1 MKYHDASWS
10 EKAKILDGFVA
21 ATDYDRKYAIRLLHD
36 PETPV
41 LTRQRRVPRQY
52 DEQVRHAL
60 FSVWYAA
67 NQICSKRLVPFLP
80 ALVAAMER
88 HGHLRLPSDVRT
100 RLLSISPATVDRLL
114 RPERERIN
122 KSVSTTRSGS
132 LLKHQVPVRTF
143 ADWDDVVPGFLEA
156 DLVAHCGGNTNGAF
170 LNTLT
175 LVDISTGWLEC
186 IPLLRKSA
194 GDVIDGLCVADDLLP
209 FPLQGLDTDCGS
221 EFINYD
227 LLDYCEKRSITFTRA
242 RTHRK
247 NDQAHVEEK
256 NGSVV
261 RRLVGYDRF
270 EGRKA
275 WEALAQL
282 YRVLRTYINFF
293 QPSLKLI
300 EKERKGAK
308 VSKKYDT
315 AKTPYQ
321 RILLSEHIMQTQ
333 KDALTAEYDTL
344 DPVSLLAQM
353 EALQDRLWEFSWTR
367 NNIEKA
373 HKLTVMA
380 DDVIDQ
386 CDNKPAEDNHSNRYY
401 RSSKK
406 IDLRRAPRTWRTRK
420 DPFVNVWAEIKLRLE
435 LMPEMTAKD
444 VIEWLMEKY
453 PNQFAV
459 GQIRTMQRRI
469 AEWRQEQVGQEQRLR
484 TLMVNQRDD
493 EALSSAISI
502 MTNSGNNIVGHE

>member
-1 MKYHDASWS
+1 MTKLMCFSARMELLRSVQMKYHDASWS

-52 DEQVRHAL
+52 DEQVRQAL

-80 ALVAAMER
+80 ALGTAMER

-114 RPERERIN
+114 RPERVRIN

-227 LLDYCEKRSITFTRA
+227 LLDYCEERSITFTRA

-261 RRLVGYDRF
+261 R
-270 EGRKA
+270 KKQA
-275 WEALAQL
+275 IAL
-282 YRVLRTYINFF
+282 Y
-293 QPSLKLI
+293 
-300 EKERKGAK
+300 
-308 VSKKYDT
+308 
-315 AKTPYQ
+315 
-321 RILLSEHIMQTQ
+321 
-333 KDALTAEYDTL
+333 LT
-344 DPVSLLAQM
+344 
-353 EALQDRLWEFSWTR
+353 
-367 NNIEKA
+367 
-373 HKLTVMA
+373 
-380 DDVIDQ
+380 
-386 CDNKPAEDNHSNRYY
+386 
-401 RSSKK
+401 
-406 IDLRRAPRTWRTRK
+406 
-420 DPFVNVWAEIKLRLE
+420 
-435 LMPEMTAKD
+435 
-444 VIEWLMEKY
+444 
-453 PNQFAV
+453 
-459 GQIRTMQRRI
+459 
-469 AEWRQEQVGQEQRLR
+469 
-484 TLMVNQRDD
+484 
-493 EALSSAISI
+493 
-502 MTNSGNNIVGHE
+502 